1 MSFKILYCKG
11 TKVQKVCEEAPL
23 SQSEILSFIMYKK
36 KELRS
41 NAAGLESWNLKF
53 LSGLQFG
60 PRVMLFFF
68 FNCPKD
74 VIMSYFCDICQDRID
89 VFCLLLS
96 ENSDFLSRFWLQGTT
111 EPLTAAGGGII
122 IVYTS
127 PVVVS
132 FLRITT
138 SFITQG
144 LGSKSERGRTS
155 MSLFYR

>member
-1 MSFKILYCKG
+1 MRK
-11 TKVQKVCEEAPL
+11 PL
-23 SQSEILSFIMYKK
+23 SP
-36 KELRS
+36 
-41 NAAGLESWNLKF
+41 NLKSCH
-53 LSGLQFG
+53 LSCIKRKNFEAMQLGWNPGTWSFWVGYSLDQESCF
-60 PRVMLFFF
+60 FFF

-155 MSLFYR
+155 MSLFYRWLALLLNA